1 MSDQPDNEDS
11 KIRLDQWKVGEI
23 QLSGDIP
30 PPSAELDAW
39 LAKLL
44 RNDRSAPKVF
54 GNYHIRSYWTDS
66 TGKVLN
72 LTLVRREPKVQGSQ
86 N

>member
-1 MSDQPDNEDS
+1 MPDQPDNEDS
-11 KIRLDQWKVGEI
+11 RIRLDQWKVGEI

-44 RNDRSAPKVF
+44 RNDKSAAKTF
-54 GNYHIRSYWTDS
+54 GEYEIRSYWTDS
-66 TGKVLN
+66 TGKVLH
-72 LTLVRREPKVQGSQ
+72 LALRLR
-86 N
+86 